1 MLNSATKYK
10 FVYPVGHTIT
20 GDTCLTK
27 SDNIIRWEDVAWINE
42 AAGELSAMLGVSG
55 LSSYS
60 IQPYLYAPDVQR
72 VIDWC
77 SSANT
82 ATNSATERHLS
93 GWLPGSIGWIK
104 IKDYAADVTLYSA
117 KDNVYTVGEEASLA
131 RYVSRFAGRKVF
143 PAMAATV
150 SGGQLSSASI
160 KAILQALPTHYQGI
174 AGKAGTTDISVAG
187 TYSVVDLA
195 GGSPWG
201 SNLVFTN
208 NPAESGDTLGRPS
221 LYKYSAKYKQTTV
234 GTPDVIVETDS
245 TLGETASLE
254 TEIGAN
260 YAVLNYIGAEAIA
273 VSYRHTTYGGTS
285 RFSAS
290 TYYCQLYGNNAT
302 EYNVATDLAW
312 STLKSLSAPAIQS
325 PGINGYIYEG
335 VVLFS
340 LNGVA
345 GLKFNCATAI

>member
-1 MLNSATKYK
+1 MLDSSTKYK
-10 FVYPVGHTIT
+10 FVSPVGHTIT

-27 SDNIIRWEDVAWINE
+27 SDNIIRWEDVSWINE

-77 SSANT
+77 SSTNT

-93 GWLPGSIGWIK
+93 GWLPGSSGWIK
-104 IKDYAADVTLYSA
+104 IKDYAADVTPWQA
-117 KDNVYTVGEEASLA
+117 KDDVYTVGEEASLA
-131 RYVSRFAGRKVF
+131 RYVSRFAGRNVF
-143 PAMAATV
+143 PAMAASV

-187 TYSVVDLA
+187 TFSVVDLA

-201 SNLVFTN
+201 SNIVFTN
-208 NPAESGDTLGRPS
+208 NPAESGDVLGRPS

-273 VSYRHTTYGGTS
+273 VSYRHTTDGGTS

-312 STLKSLSAPAIQS
+312 STLKSLSAPAIQR
-325 PGINGYIYEG
+325 PGTGGYIIEG
-335 VVLFS
+335 VLIFS
-340 LNGVA
+340 IGGVA

>member
-1 MLNSATKYK
+1 MLNSASKYK
-10 FVYPVGHTIT
+10 FVSPVGHTIT
-20 GDTCLTK
+20 GDTCLKK

-77 SSANT
+77 SSTNT
-82 ATNSATERHLS
+82 ATNSATGRHLS
-93 GWLPGSIGWIK
+93 GWLPESSGWIK

-117 KDNVYTVGEEASLA
+117 KENVYTVGEEASLA
-131 RYVSRFAGRKVF
+131 RRVSRFAGRNVF
-143 PAMAATV
+143 PAMAASV

-174 AGKAGTTDISVAG
+174 AGRAGTTDISVSG
-187 TYSVVDLA
+187 TFSVVDLA

-201 SNLVFTN
+201 SNIVFTN
-208 NPAESGDTLGRPS
+208 NQAEPGDPFSWPS
-221 LYKYSAKYKQTTV
+221 LYKNSAKYKQTAV

-245 TLGETASLE
+245 TLGETATLE

-273 VSYRHTTYGGTS
+273 VSYRHTLDGGTS
-285 RFSAS
+285 RFSAT
-290 TYYCQLYGNNAT
+290 TYYCQLYGDNYT
-302 EYNVATDLAW
+302 EFNVATDLAW
-312 STLKSLSAPAIQS
+312 STLKSLSAPAIPR
-325 PGINGYIYEG
+325 PGTNGYITEG

-340 LNGVA
+340 LGGVA

>member
-10 FVYPVGHTIT
+10 FVSPVGHTIT

-93 GWLPGSIGWIK
+93 GWLPGSSGWIK
-104 IKDYAADVTLYSA
+104 IKDYAADVTPYGV

-131 RYVSRFAGRKVF
+131 RYVSRFAGRNVF
-143 PAMAATV
+143 PAVAASV

-160 KAILQALPTHYQGI
+160 KAILHALPTHYQGI

-201 SNLVFTN
+201 SNIVFTN
-208 NPAESGDTLGRPS
+208 NTAESGDLFGWPS
-221 LYKYSAKYKQTTV
+221 LYKCSAKYKHTHV
-234 GTPDVIVETDS
+234 SSPDIVVETDS
-245 TLGETASLE
+245 TLGETATLE

-273 VSYRHTTYGGTS
+273 VSYRHTTDGGTS

-290 TYYCQLYGNNAT
+290 TYYCQLYGNNYN
-302 EYNVATDLAW
+302 EFNVAADLAW
-312 STLKSLSAPAIQS
+312 STLKSLSAPAIQR
-325 PGINGYIYEG
+325 PGTGGYIYEG

-345 GLKFNCATAI
+345 GLKFNCATSI